1 MKYLLNVL
9 LMVCSLLPALSSAP
23 ANAAPLSS
31 KLALFTSDDDG
42 ILPPDEAFKLEVGSI
57 RQDTLQAVFQIAP
70 GHYLYRDRIKF
81 SSATPGVTVTDTS
94 LPPGESKKDPSF
106 GTTQVFHR
114 EAEAKLQLAFSSDV
128 PAILKLNATYQGC
141 SEKGLCYP
149 PIHKTLDV
157 SLGGDATEQT
167 SSSAST
173 PPDRDQIAGL
183 LGSGKL
189 WLILTSF
196 FGIGLLLAFTP
207 CMLPMIP
214 ILSGIIVGSKSHGH
228 GGKWHAILLS
238 AAYVLG
244 MSLSY
249 TLAGIAAGLSGQL
262 LSNALQTPWVLGTT
276 ALLFVLLALSM
287 FGFYEIRLPQ
297 SLSDRLTGTNSR
309 IRGGHFAGVFLMGV
323 VSALIVSPCVAA
335 PLAGALLY
343 ISQTHDVWLGGSALF
358 ALSLGMGLPLLLIGA
373 SAGRLLPK
381 AGPWMERI
389 RQLFGVVMLYVALLL
404 ISPVIPLA
412 VQMALWAVLLIVP
425 AIFLHALDRL
435 PDTATGW
442 QRVWKGLGIILLL
455 LGVMM
460 LIGAFSGARSPL
472 QPFSGFNTT
481 SLQKTST
488 APVLPF
494 KRIHSLEELQQSL
507 ADAHGKTVM
516 LDFYADWC
524 VACKELE
531 QFTFSDPRV
540 QQSLENVVL
549 LQADVTQN
557 TPADAALL
565 QRFQLFGPPA
575 ILFFHGQDQRDPKLK
590 LIGYQNSDQLL
601 RARHT
606 LGCETGIAYC

>member
-1 MKYLLNVL
+1 MKHLLNVL
-9 LMVCSLLPALSSAP
+9 LMLCSLLPALSSAP
-23 ANAAPLSS
+23 ATAAPLSS

-81 SSATPGVTVTDTS
+81 SSATPGVTVTDIS
-94 LPPGESKKDPSF
+94 MPPGESKKDPSF
-106 GTTQVFHR
+106 GTTYVFHR
-114 EAEAKLQLAFSSDV
+114 ETEAKIQLAFSGDV

-149 PIHKTLDV
+149 PIHKILDV
-157 SLGGDATEQT
+157 SLGGDATEQST
-167 SSSAST
+167 TT
-173 PPDRDQIAGL
+173 PPPEQDRIAGL

-189 WLILTSF
+189 WLILSGF

-228 GGKWHAILLS
+228 GSKGHAILLS
-238 AAYVLG
+238 AAYVFG

-262 LSNALQTPWVLGTT
+262 LSNALQTPWVLGAT

-297 SLSDRLTGTNSR
+297 SLADRLTGTNSR

-343 ISQTHDVWLGGSALF
+343 ISQTRDVWLGGSALF

-373 SAGRLLPK
+373 SAGSLLPK

-404 ISPVIPLA
+404 ISPVIPLP
-412 VQMALWAVLLIVP
+412 VQMALWAALLIVP

-435 PDTATGW
+435 PETATGW
-442 QRVWKGLGIILLL
+442 QRVWKGLGIILFL

-460 LIGAFSGARSPL
+460 LIGAFSGAKSPL
-472 QPFSGFNTT
+472 QPLSGFNTAN
-481 SLQKTST
+481 LQKAST
-488 APVLPF
+488 ATALPF

-507 ADAHGKTVM
+507 ADAKGKIVM

-590 LIGYQNSDQLL
+590 LIGYQNSEQFL